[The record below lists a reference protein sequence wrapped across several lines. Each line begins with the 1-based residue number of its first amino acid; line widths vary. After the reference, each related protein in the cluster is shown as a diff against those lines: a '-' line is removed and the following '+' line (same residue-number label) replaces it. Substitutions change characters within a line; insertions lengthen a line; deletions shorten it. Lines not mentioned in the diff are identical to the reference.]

1 MTLNEDKPD
10 KSKAVQPCPAC
21 QGTPPD
27 ADGFRLFDGDLLAI
41 EEERDFRAFGIY
53 AHFLQ
58 PPGEKAQPADHF
70 ATIYLGGLPEFYLS
84 VFSRHS
90 PHLLFV
96 KKARASGPQYP

>member
-21 QGTPPD
+21 QRTPPD
-27 ADGFRLFDGDLLAI
+27 ADDFWLFDGDLLAI
-41 EEERDFRAFGIY
+41 EEERDIRFLGMH

-58 PPGEKAQPADHF
+58 PPGGKAQPADHF
-70 ATIYLGGLPEFYLS
+70 VTIHLGGLPEFYLS

-96 KKARASGPQYP
+96 KKARASGPQNP